1 MNRLLCIA
9 LFLVASASISYGQG
23 CGNIVVNP
31 ITGAFDCAGIPIA
44 PAIGTVPYS
53 CTVTAVSTIACTH
66 NLATTTPW
74 VVCYDATGNEL
85 GSTGAT
91 TSVTSVVATSASI
104 ATLTFSG
111 STTGVC
117 LISTGAMGAPG
128 TNGTNGSGGAAGAA
142 GATGA
147 TGPTGATGSTGLTG
161 SAGSTGAAG
170 PTGPTGATGA
180 TGSNGTSPTTGYKI
194 RSCVAIFGDPAA
206 ASTVLADDD
215 DLPVACPNDMGADW
229 TITTISC
236 YANAGSPTVTPIL
249 TGGSATSLLTGA
261 LTCGTA
267 SWAAGTV
274 QGTPPVV
281 HSFSGAGATC
291 SSTPCSIDAN
301 ITTAGG
307 TAKYIVLK
315 IVGTL

>member
-9 LFLVASASISYGQG
+9 LFLVASVSISYGQG
-23 CGNIVVNP
+23 CGNIVINP
-31 ITGAFDCAGIPIA
+31 VTGVFDCAGIPIA
-44 PAIGTVPYS
+44 PAIGTVPYT
-53 CTVTAVSTIACTH
+53 CTVTAVSTIPCTH

-74 VVCYDATGNEL
+74 VVCYDAGGNEL

-91 TSVTSVVATSASI
+91 TSVTSVVATSASV

-111 STTGVC
+111 ATTGVC

-128 TNGTNGSGGAAGAA
+128 TNGSNGSAGAA

-147 TGPTGATGSTGLTG
+147 TGVTGPTGPTGITG
-161 SAGSTGAAG
+161 SAGVAG
-170 PTGPTGATGA
+170 PTGPTGSTGATGA
-180 TGSNGTSPTTGYKI
+180 TGTAGSSPVTGYKI
-194 RSCVAIFGDPAA
+194 RSCVAIFGDPSA
-206 ASTVLADDD
+206 ASTALADDD

-229 TITTISC
+229 TITTVAC

-249 TGGSATSLLTGA
+249 TGGSGTSILTGA

-274 QGTPPVV
+274 QGTAPVV